1 MPGLFKNI
9 LVPVDFSDNTEIA
22 ITQAIKLSCTTES
35 IIHLLHVTDLKDAY
49 SINFI
54 FGQLVS
60 PQKNKGTEK
69 ITGRLQQWKQA
80 IEETDPN
87 KTVVTHITKGAVE
100 NSIKNLAEEI
110 KPQLIIV
117 GKKPDKKHTRFF
129 NSVCPNHLAK
139 TTGCPVLTVMRR
151 TIDTKIKVI
160 VVPVGSFIPKR
171 KIGLVVEFAKL
182 YRAEI
187 HLVAIPDISNK
198 KADSNPFLETYRILK
213 ANLTNSIEY
222 HLLRGNNF
230 PKAILDYAERIG
242 ADLIFVNPGTETRI
256 SIFTGKHINDA
267 LKTSSK
273 LKILSLEPYHD
284 NKPGIY

>member
-22 ITQAIKLSCTTES
+22 ITQAIKLSCTENS
-35 IIHLLHVTDLKDAY
+35 IIHLLHVTDSKNTY
-49 SINFI
+49 SINSI
-54 FGQLVS
+54 LSQLVS
-60 PQKNKGTEK
+60 PQKKKSAEK
-69 ITGRLQQWKQA
+69 ITGRLQEWKQA

-87 KTVVTHITKGAVE
+87 KTVITHILKGVVE
-100 NSIKNLAEEI
+100 SSIKNLAEEI

-117 GKKPDKKHTRFF
+117 GKKTGKKHNRFF
-129 NSVCPNHLAK
+129 NPVCPNHLAK

-151 TIDTKIKVI
+151 TIDTKIKI
-160 VVPVGSFIPKR
+160 MVVPVGSFIPTR

-187 HLVAIPDISNK
+187 HLVAIPDISAK
-198 KADSNPFLETYRILK
+198 ETDSNPFLETYRILK

-256 SIFTGKHINDA
+256 SMFTGKHINDA
-267 LKTSSK
+267 LKTSFK